1 MTFIYLSFSIIMFH
15 KSWQHRVNINDRVI
29 FLPTN
34 TVKSYSKFLK
44 LHKKQCSISLFCQ
57 ETRLF
62 FYLGLDPSNLTEL
75 ESGDGKDETLSEVT
89 DAADVLVD
97 VLFDAPDVD
106 DDENDVFCC
115 GCCVV

>member
-1 MTFIYLSFSIIMFH
+1 MLKSAIGQNAYGCPRTFFIWEQNQL
-15 KSWQHRVNINDRVI
+15 RVI

-34 TVKSYSKFLK
+34 TAL
-44 LHKKQCSISLFCQ
+44 
-57 ETRLF
+57 
-62 FYLGLDPSNLTEL
+62 FYLGLDPSNFAEL
-75 ESGDGKDETLSEVT
+75 ESGDGSDETLSEVT
-89 DAADVLVD
+89 DAADVLVE